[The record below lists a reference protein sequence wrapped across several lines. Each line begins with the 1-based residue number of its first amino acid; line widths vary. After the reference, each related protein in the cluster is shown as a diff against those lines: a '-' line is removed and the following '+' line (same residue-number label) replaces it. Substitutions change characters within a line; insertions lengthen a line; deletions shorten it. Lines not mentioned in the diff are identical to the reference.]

1 MRVPP
6 VSGQRATRG
15 WRQLLLLAPLLLASA
30 CFLLPKAEYPVC
42 TRPPTD
48 EDTEAAQ
55 GAHKA
60 ATRLY
65 DKESYERAIEA
76 WLAAYELDCSA
87 HGLLINIGRAHG
99 KLGNDDEKLRALETY
114 VARAGKDADMA
125 IVEEVERLKAEK
137 EGKEPVSEVD
147 PYEGAEAEDA
157 GPPPTVDA
165 APPQAAP
172 PQG

>member
-76 WLAAYELDCSA
+76 WLAANWGPNVMHAVMRTIRDGYRKGVNPEML
-87 HGLLINIGRAHG
+87 GLVLYHRMMTAMDYPRPNKMHDLKKKLAKRGATEEKAVVDVVAATLQRAMV
-99 KLGNDDEKLRALETY
+99 LES
-114 VARAGKDADMA
+114 M
-125 IVEEVERLKAEK
+125 
-137 EGKEPVSEVD
+137 
-147 PYEGAEAEDA
+147 
-157 GPPPTVDA
+157 PPPA
-165 APPQAAP
+165 